1 MVPPPGMGPLGSG
14 PVPPAPAGG
23 GNRRNVLIIVGALVV
38 GALVVGAAFVLRGDD
53 EETGGGPSSTERS
66 GTTGDDATT
75 TTGADDPT
83 TTEGGTAPVGE
94 EFVSAGGLTFTRLPE
109 PWHDWVEGRNRQ
121 LPELQPTAGQF
132 VVVQETTPSGGGWI
146 GNIVIGDLTP
156 DIAYDGE
163 ADLPTAARELSTQLI
178 ETYYVEGSP
187 TTIVNETAVTV
198 DGHPGYFVHNEVSL
212 SQEGLETTQEKVVV
226 VVVDTGRA
234 RPGAFYASIPYN
246 RADLNDGMDQ
256 AYRSLVVNE

>member
-23 GNRRNVLIIVGALVV
+23 GNRRNVLIVVGALVV

-53 EETGGGPSSTERS
+53 EETGGGPRRPS
-66 GTTGDDATT
+66 GAAPPGTSATT